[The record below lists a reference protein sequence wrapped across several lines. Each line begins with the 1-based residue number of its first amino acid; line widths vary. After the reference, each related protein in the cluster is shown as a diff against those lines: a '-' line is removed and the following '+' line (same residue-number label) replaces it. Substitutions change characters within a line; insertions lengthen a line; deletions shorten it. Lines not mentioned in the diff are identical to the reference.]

1 MSNRLTNNIFLV
13 FLMFIATI
21 FYMQFSYAECGQNIN
36 EGIQKI
42 IDQDRIKFKI
52 PGIQV
57 SISCPGE
64 NTPRNF
70 VSGTTTQE
78 KTIPVK
84 PDNLFQIGSET
95 KSFTATI
102 ILKLEAN
109 GLLSINDPIGKWLP
123 QYPAWKNITIKQLL
137 NHTSGVVDYFDT
149 DEFTNTE
156 TETNFQKQWSSEE
169 LVNLVINVSPYFA
182 PGQGFHYSNTN
193 YVLAGMIISVIT
205 GKSVEEEMQTL
216 LFEPL
221 LLSNTY
227 YLPFPYS
234 NDIMQRMAHG
244 YYPVKIHEPYE
255 DSTDYNMSE
264 ADAAGAIVS
273 TSEDTA
279 IWLKKL
285 FTSNVLPEKQ
295 RNEMMTLVD
304 MDNGQPIARASKK
317 SGYGLGI
324 LRHVVISGVEI
335 WGHDGSTFGYN
346 SNMFLLKCN
355 NVYITT
361 IINLRDEHK
370 SSNLLNDLITYIQNT
385 DTSKSCPMGTVAK
398 NNFNSMKLDKIRK
411 LT

>member
-1 MSNRLTNNIFLV
+1 MSNSLTINVFLV
-13 FLMFIATI
+13 FLIFIATI
-21 FYMQFSYAECGQNIN
+21 CYTQFSYAGCGQNIN

-42 IDQDRIKFKI
+42 IDQDRIKFNI

-70 VSGTTTQE
+70 LSGTTTQE
-78 KTIPVK
+78 KTTPVK

-95 KSFTATI
+95 KSFTSTI

-123 QYPAWKNITIKQLL
+123 QYPAWKNITIKRLL
-137 NHTSGVVDYFDT
+137 NHTSGIVDYFDT
-149 DEFTNTE
+149 DEFKNTE
-156 TETNFQKQWSSEE
+156 TETNFQKQWSPEE
-169 LVNLVINVSPYFA
+169 LVNLVMNVSPYFA

-227 YLPFPYS
+227 YIPLPYS
-234 NDIMQRMAHG
+234 NYIMQRMTHG
-244 YYPVKIHEPYE
+244 YYPVEIHEPYA
-255 DSTDYNMSE
+255 DSTGYNMSE

-285 FTSNVLPEKQ
+285 FTAHVLPEKQ

-304 MDNGQPIARASKK
+304 MKNGQPIPRASKK

-324 LRHVVISGVEI
+324 LRNFEVFGTEI

-346 SNMFLLKCN
+346 SNMILLTCN
-355 NVYITT
+355 DVYITT
-361 IINLRDEHK
+361 IIDLRDEHK
-370 SSNLLNDLITYIQNT
+370 SSDLLNDLIIYIKKT
-385 DTSKSCPMGTVAK
+385 DTSKSCPVGRVGEVSA
-398 NNFNSMKLDKIRK
+398 
-411 LT
+411 